1 VQHALTRGLEV
12 AFQLEEGEVI
22 SEPTPSRENRRAIL
36 VVEATEGGAGVLNR
50 LIAEPDRVA
59 LVARTA
65 LDLMHLEN
73 IDEAVA
79 SGDSAL
85 LRDKEGAECVKGCYR
100 CLLSYYNQPDHELID
115 RTNVEA
121 RALLLRL
128 ACSTVEQAGDRQA
141 AQDPWAES
149 LKRWGL
155 PAPDVEPLTV
165 GHVVLPLV
173 WRSHLVAAVIG
184 AFREDDRSAVR
195 AKGFEIV
202 DFAPEPGDAAPE
214 GLGALLGG

>member
-1 VQHALTRGLEV
+1 MA
-12 AFQLEEGEVI
+12 
-22 SEPTPSRENRRAIL
+22 RA
-36 VVEATEGGAGVLNR
+36 
-50 LIAEPDRVA
+50 
-59 LVARTA
+59 A

-79 SGDSAL
+79 SGDQAL
-85 LRDKEGAECVKGCYR
+85 LRDKEGTECVKGCYR

-141 AQDPWAES
+141 AQDPWAEA

-165 GHVVLPLV
+165 GDVVLPLV
-173 WRSHLVAAVIG
+173 WRSHLVAGVIG
-184 AFREDDRSAVR
+184 LVRDDDRSAIR

-202 DFAPEPGDAAPE
+202 DLPTGPGDAPPE
-214 GLGALLGG
+214 ALASFLGV